1 MYFRFCPNYM
11 KIAFGRQKNIRGI
24 PRIFSKI
31 SGVYPGYFHMISPM
45 MDILF
50 LLDVPP
56 DKDMHS

>member
-11 KIAFGRQKNIRGI
+11 KIAFGRQKKYPGLGLR
-24 PRIFSKI
+24 
-31 SGVYPGYFHMISPM
+31 YPGYFHMISPM

>member
-11 KIAFGRQKNIRGI
+11 KIAFGRQKNIRGY
-24 PRIFSKI
+24 
-31 SGVYPGYFHMISPM
+31 GYPGHFHMISPM